1 MPKTGDWFLDA
12 GDTPVMKSKG
22 LPPPIPPPLRGGGVG
37 IWASDDVD
45 VFGSAGG
52 CGERGLAVDASE
64 ARLLVGSA
72 TMLVGIATMLV
83 GIATMLV
90 VGVVPEMLVVGV
102 VLEMLVVGVMLGGN
116 KVGAI
121 VPVTLGVLLNVGVA
135 KLSVADIDRDVVT
148 ITELSGLDPVPH
160 RTEER
165 RPFCA

>member
-116 KVGAI
+116 K
-121 VPVTLGVLLNVGVA
+121 
-135 KLSVADIDRDVVT
+135 LSVADIDRDVVT